1 MSESDTRHTQSS
13 SLIQCDDVSKWF
25 EGEDGAKLTI
35 LESIRLGISEGEFV
49 AIVGASGS
57 GKSTLLHLM
66 GGLDRPS
73 GGEVTFCSQSWGAMS
88 DRERAKVRAAD
99 LGFVYQFHHLIGE
112 LTALE
117 NIALTLRI
125 QGQSKS
131 ESERRALEVLDQ
143 FNLSDRSRHY
153 PHQLS
158 GGERQRIAIARALV
172 HHPRCVL
179 ADEPTG
185 NLDEGAAATA
195 THLLVEGCKARGAA
209 LVIVTHNPLLAAQ
222 ADRTLTISQ
231 SHIF

>member
-1 MSESDTRHTQSS
+1 MSEFDKKHIQSP
-13 SLIQCDDVSKWF
+13 SLIHCDDISKWF
-25 EGEDGAKLTI
+25 ESEDGEKLTV
-35 LESIRLGISEGEFV
+35 LESLHLSISEGEFV

-73 GGEVTFCSQSWGAMS
+73 SGDVTFRSQSWAHMS
-88 DRERAKVRAAD
+88 DRERAKARATD

-131 ESERRALEVLDQ
+131 ESELRAFDVLDQ

-172 HHPRCVL
+172 HRPRCVL

-185 NLDEGAAATA
+185 NLDEASAATA
-195 THLLVEGCKARGAA
+195 IHLLVDGCKARGAA
-209 LVIVTHNPLLAAQ
+209 LVVVTHNPLLAAQ

-231 SHIF
+231 SRIV